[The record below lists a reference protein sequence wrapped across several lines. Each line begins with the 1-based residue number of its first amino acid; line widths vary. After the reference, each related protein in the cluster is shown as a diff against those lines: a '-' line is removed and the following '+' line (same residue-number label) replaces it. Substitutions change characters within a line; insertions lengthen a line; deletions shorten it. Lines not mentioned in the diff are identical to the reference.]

1 MTTPNFSIEDLPS
14 AEVKRKGVW
23 YHFRTF
29 CRRYPL
35 GAIGAAITLVFVF
48 CAVFAEYVT
57 GMDPYSTN
65 AATSLAAPG
74 GEHMLGAD
82 VMGRDVFSRI
92 VYGARISLMVGVGS
106 TFVGCLFGVI
116 IGLASGYL
124 LGWFDLFVQRIIDM
138 MQALPLLVMA
148 LVL

>member
-1 MTTPNFSIEDLPS
+1 M
-14 AEVKRKGVW
+14 
-23 YHFRTF
+23 
-29 CRRYPL
+29 
-35 GAIGAAITLVFVF
+35 FVF

-106 TFVGCLFGVI
+106 TFVGCLLGVI

-148 LVL
+148 LVMAA